1 MEVGES
7 KCSKVAP
14 DLTRE
19 KNLSNLFLRSSIPNL
34 FVMSVNDPLNSCSW
48 EKCSRQTGKHW
59 ADLALSPGWR

>member
-7 KCSKVAP
+7 KYSKVAP

-48 EKCSRQTGKHW
+48 ETWSRQTGKRW
-59 ADLALSPGWR
+59 ADLASSPGWR